1 MVKKL
6 KTQKNKSSAETGEKT
21 IDFSSLIDQ
30 TNKKLSKQNFASI
43 SVNTVNFDINPTS
56 SDLEKKYQKK
66 YTTYLREEFNFKI
79 IKMFFNYI
87 SASKI
92 MPQEVKNNQP
102 FIIDFLKII
111 TNLLMNE
118 IDISTM
124 AYLIENHVKWLDQN
138 ETDLIWN
145 HLYNVCL
152 RTKQITSDDE
162 VYDLLKNILDTKNKG
177 FISYYNKWLKIKNV
191 PDDLNIGAINEM
203 YNELMKS
210 NYLNQNRSKFI
221 NYNEAVDK
229 ILKFSEKTKKVLKP
243 KAKKIQKLNELN
255 LNQTNNMNNNP
266 DLNFTAQ
273 FPPNLSLD
281 NNYSFHQDGSNPN
294 FYNFN
299 SNPNLD
305 IQRNNQNLS
314 LSRNGSNY
322 LNTSYFALNM
332 MKADSGKS
340 FVSSINEQNNN
351 EQME

>member
-6 KTQKNKSSAETGEKT
+6 KTQKNKSSAEAGEKT

-30 TNKKLSKQNFASI
+30 TNKKLSKQNFADI

-66 YTTYLREEFNFKI
+66 YATYLHEEFNFKI

-87 SASKI
+87 SSSKI

-152 RTKQITSDDE
+152 KTKQITSDNE
-162 VYDLLKNILDTKNKG
+162 IYDLLQNILNMKNKG
-177 FISYYNKWLKIKNV
+177 FISYYNKWLKIKKV
-191 PDDLNIGAINEM
+191 PDDVNIASINEM

-210 NYLNQNRSKFI
+210 NYVNQNRSKFI

-229 ILKFSEKTKKVLKP
+229 ILKFSEKQKKVLKP
-243 KAKKIQKLNELN
+243 KARKLEKLDELN
-255 LNQTNNMNNNP
+255 LNQGNNNNSG
-266 DLNFTAQ
+266 LNIAGQ
-273 FPPNLSLD
+273 FPPMLSLD
-281 NNYSFHQDGSNPN
+281 KNNSFIKEESMNFNPN
-294 FYNFN
+294 
-299 SNPNLD
+299 SQLD
-305 IQRNNQNLS
+305 IQRNNNILS

-322 LNTSYFALNM
+322 LNTGYFALNM
-332 MKADSGKS
+332 MKVDSGKS
-340 FVSSINEQNNN
+340 FMSSINEQNNN
-351 EQME
+351 EQIE

>member
-6 KTQKNKSSAETGEKT
+6 KTQKNKSSAEAGEKT

-30 TNKKLSKQNFASI
+30 TNKKLSKQNFADI

-66 YTTYLREEFNFKI
+66 YATYLHEEFNFKI

-87 SASKI
+87 SSSKI

-152 RTKQITSDDE
+152 KTKQITSDNE
-162 VYDLLKNILDTKNKG
+162 IYDLLQNILNMKNKG
-177 FISYYNKWLKIKNV
+177 FISYYNKWLKIKKV
-191 PDDLNIGAINEM
+191 PDDVNIASINEM

-210 NYLNQNRSKFI
+210 NYVNQNRSKFI

-229 ILKFSEKTKKVLKP
+229 ILKFSEKQKKVLKP
-243 KAKKIQKLNELN
+243 KARKLEKLDELN
-255 LNQTNNMNNNP
+255 LNQGNNNNSG
-266 DLNFTAQ
+266 LNIAGQ
-273 FPPNLSLD
+273 FPPMLSLD
-281 NNYSFHQDGSNPN
+281 KNNSFNQEGSMNFNPN
-294 FYNFN
+294 
-299 SNPNLD
+299 SQLD
-305 IQRNNQNLS
+305 IQRNNNILS

-322 LNTSYFALNM
+322 LNTGYFALNM
-332 MKADSGKS
+332 MKVDSGKS
-340 FVSSINEQNNN
+340 FMSSINEQNNN
-351 EQME
+351 EQIE

>member
-6 KTQKNKSSAETGEKT
+6 KTQKNKSSAEAGEKT

-30 TNKKLSKQNFASI
+30 TNKKLSKQNFADI

-66 YTTYLREEFNFKI
+66 YATYLHEEFNFKI

-87 SASKI
+87 SSSKI

-152 RTKQITSDDE
+152 KTKQITSDNE
-162 VYDLLKNILDTKNKG
+162 VYDLLQNILNMKNKG
-177 FISYYNKWLKIKNV
+177 FISYYNKWLKIKKV
-191 PDDLNIGAINEM
+191 PDDVNIASINEM

-210 NYLNQNRSKFI
+210 NYVNQNRSKFI

-229 ILKFSEKTKKVLKP
+229 ILKFSEKQKKVLKP
-243 KAKKIQKLNELN
+243 KARKLEKLDELN
-255 LNQTNNMNNNP
+255 LNQGNNNNSG
-266 DLNFTAQ
+266 LNIAGQ
-273 FPPNLSLD
+273 FPPMLSLD
-281 NNYSFHQDGSNPN
+281 KNNSFNQEGSMNFNPN
-294 FYNFN
+294 
-299 SNPNLD
+299 SQLD
-305 IQRNNQNLS
+305 MQRNNNILS

-322 LNTSYFALNM
+322 LNTGYFALNM
-332 MKADSGKS
+332 MKVDSGKS
-340 FVSSINEQNNN
+340 FMSSINEQNNN
-351 EQME
+351 DQIE

>member
-30 TNKKLSKQNFASI
+30 TNKKLSKQNFADI

-66 YTTYLREEFNFKI
+66 YATYLHEEFNFKI

-87 SASKI
+87 SSSKI

-152 RTKQITSDDE
+152 KTKQITSDNE
-162 VYDLLKNILDTKNKG
+162 VYDLLQNILNMKNKG
-177 FISYYNKWLKIKNV
+177 FISYYNKWLKIKKV
-191 PDDLNIGAINEM
+191 PDDVNIASINEM

-210 NYLNQNRSKFI
+210 NYVNQNRSKFI

-229 ILKFSEKTKKVLKP
+229 ILKFSEKQKKVLKP
-243 KAKKIQKLNELN
+243 KARKLEKLDELN
-255 LNQTNNMNNNP
+255 LNQGNNNNSG
-266 DLNFTAQ
+266 LNIAGQ
-273 FPPNLSLD
+273 FPPMLSLD
-281 NNYSFHQDGSNPN
+281 KNNSFNQEGSMNFNPN
-294 FYNFN
+294 
-299 SNPNLD
+299 SQLEM
-305 IQRNNQNLS
+305 QRNNNILS

-322 LNTSYFALNM
+322 LNTGYFALNM
-332 MKADSGKS
+332 MKVDSGKS
-340 FVSSINEQNNN
+340 FMSSINEQNNN
-351 EQME
+351 EQIE

>member
-6 KTQKNKSSAETGEKT
+6 KTQKNKTSAETGEKT

-30 TNKKLSKQNFASI
+30 TNKKLSKQNFADI

-66 YTTYLREEFNFKI
+66 YATYLHEEFNFKI

-87 SASKI
+87 SSSKI

-152 RTKQITSDDE
+152 KTKQITSDNE
-162 VYDLLKNILDTKNKG
+162 IYELLQNILNMKNKG
-177 FISYYNKWLKIKNV
+177 FISYYNKWLKIKKV
-191 PDDLNIGAINEM
+191 PDDVNIASINEM

-210 NYLNQNRSKFI
+210 NYVNQNRSKFI

-229 ILKFSEKTKKVLKP
+229 ILKFSEKQKKVLKP
-243 KAKKIQKLNELN
+243 KARKLEKLDELN
-255 LNQTNNMNNNP
+255 LNQGNNNNSG
-266 DLNFTAQ
+266 LNIAGQ
-273 FPPNLSLD
+273 FPPMLSLD
-281 NNYSFHQDGSNPN
+281 KNNSFNQEGSMNFNPN
-294 FYNFN
+294 
-299 SNPNLD
+299 SQLD
-305 IQRNNQNLS
+305 MQRNNNILS

-322 LNTSYFALNM
+322 LNTGYFALNM
-332 MKADSGKS
+332 MKVDSGKS
-340 FVSSINEQNNN
+340 FMSSINEQNNN
-351 EQME
+351 DQIE

>member
-6 KTQKNKSSAETGEKT
+6 KTQKNKTSAETGEKT

-30 TNKKLSKQNFASI
+30 TNKKLSKQNFADI

-66 YTTYLREEFNFKI
+66 YATYLHEEFNFKI

-87 SASKI
+87 SSSKI

-152 RTKQITSDDE
+152 KTKQITSDNE
-162 VYDLLKNILDTKNKG
+162 IYDLLQNILNMKNKG
-177 FISYYNKWLKIKNV
+177 FISYYNKWLKIKKV
-191 PDDLNIGAINEM
+191 PDDVNIASINEM

-210 NYLNQNRSKFI
+210 NYVNQNRSKFI

-229 ILKFSEKTKKVLKP
+229 ILKFSEKQKKVLKP
-243 KAKKIQKLNELN
+243 KARKLEKLDELN
-255 LNQTNNMNNNP
+255 LNQGNNNNSG
-266 DLNFTAQ
+266 LNIAGQ
-273 FPPNLSLD
+273 FPPMLSLD
-281 NNYSFHQDGSNPN
+281 KNNSFNQEGSMNFNPN
-294 FYNFN
+294 
-299 SNPNLD
+299 SQLEM
-305 IQRNNQNLS
+305 QRNNNILS

-322 LNTSYFALNM
+322 LNTGYFALNM
-332 MKADSGKS
+332 MKVDSGKS
-340 FVSSINEQNNN
+340 FMSSINEQNNN

>member
-6 KTQKNKSSAETGEKT
+6 KTQKNKSSAEAGEKT

-30 TNKKLSKQNFASI
+30 TNKKLSKQNFADI

-66 YTTYLREEFNFKI
+66 YATYLHEEFNFKI

-87 SASKI
+87 SSSKI

-152 RTKQITSDDE
+152 KTKQITSDNE
-162 VYDLLKNILDTKNKG
+162 VYDLLQNILNMKNKG
-177 FISYYNKWLKIKNV
+177 FISYYNKWLKIKKV
-191 PDDLNIGAINEM
+191 PDDINIASINEM

-210 NYLNQNRSKFI
+210 NYVNQNRSKFI

-229 ILKFSEKTKKVLKP
+229 ILKFSEKQKKVLKP
-243 KAKKIQKLNELN
+243 KARKLEKLDELN
-255 LNQTNNMNNNP
+255 LNQGNNNNSG
-266 DLNFTAQ
+266 LNIAGQ
-273 FPPNLSLD
+273 FPPMLSLD
-281 NNYSFHQDGSNPN
+281 KNNSFNQEGSMNFNPN
-294 FYNFN
+294 
-299 SNPNLD
+299 SQLD
-305 IQRNNQNLS
+305 MQRNNNILS

-322 LNTSYFALNM
+322 LNTGYFALNM
-332 MKADSGKS
+332 MKVDSGKS
-340 FVSSINEQNNN
+340 FMSSINEQNNN
-351 EQME
+351 DQIE

>member
-30 TNKKLSKQNFASI
+30 TNKKLSKQNFADI

-66 YTTYLREEFNFKI
+66 YATYLHEEFNFKI

-87 SASKI
+87 SSSKI

-124 AYLIENHVKWLDQN
+124 AYLIENHAKWLDQN

-152 RTKQITSDDE
+152 KTKQITSDNE
-162 VYDLLKNILDTKNKG
+162 IYDLLQNILNMKNKG
-177 FISYYNKWLKIKNV
+177 FISYYNKWLKIKKV
-191 PDDLNIGAINEM
+191 PDDVNIASINEM

-210 NYLNQNRSKFI
+210 NYVNQNRSKFI

-229 ILKFSEKTKKVLKP
+229 ILKFSEKQKKVLKP
-243 KAKKIQKLNELN
+243 KARKLEKLDELN
-255 LNQTNNMNNNP
+255 LNQGNNNNSG
-266 DLNFTAQ
+266 LNIAGQ
-273 FPPNLSLD
+273 FPPMLSLD
-281 NNYSFHQDGSNPN
+281 KNNSFNQEGSMNFNPN
-294 FYNFN
+294 
-299 SNPNLD
+299 SQLD
-305 IQRNNQNLS
+305 MQRNNNILS

-322 LNTSYFALNM
+322 LNTGYFALNM
-332 MKADSGKS
+332 MKVDSGKS
-340 FVSSINEQNNN
+340 FMSSINEQNNN
-351 EQME
+351 DQME

>member
-6 KTQKNKSSAETGEKT
+6 KTQKNKTSAETGEKT

-30 TNKKLSKQNFASI
+30 TNKKLSKQNFADI

-66 YTTYLREEFNFKI
+66 YATYLHEEFNFKI

-87 SASKI
+87 SSSKI

-152 RTKQITSDDE
+152 KTKQITSDNE
-162 VYDLLKNILDTKNKG
+162 VYDLLQNILNMKNKG
-177 FISYYNKWLKIKNV
+177 FISYYNKWLKIKKV
-191 PDDLNIGAINEM
+191 PDDVNIASINEM

-210 NYLNQNRSKFI
+210 NYVNQNRSKFI

-229 ILKFSEKTKKVLKP
+229 ILKFSEKQKKVLKP
-243 KAKKIQKLNELN
+243 KARKLEKLDELN
-255 LNQTNNMNNNP
+255 LNQGNNNNSG
-266 DLNFTAQ
+266 LNIAGQ
-273 FPPNLSLD
+273 FPPMLSLD
-281 NNYSFHQDGSNPN
+281 KNNSFNQEGSMNFNPN
-294 FYNFN
+294 
-299 SNPNLD
+299 SQLD
-305 IQRNNQNLS
+305 MQRNNNILS

-322 LNTSYFALNM
+322 LNTGYFALNM
-332 MKADSGKS
+332 MKVDSGKS
-340 FVSSINEQNNN
+340 FMSSINEQNNN

>member
-6 KTQKNKSSAETGEKT
+6 KTQKNKTSAETGEKT

-30 TNKKLSKQNFASI
+30 TNKKLSKQNFADI

-66 YTTYLREEFNFKI
+66 YATYLHEEFNFKI

-87 SASKI
+87 SSSKI

-152 RTKQITSDDE
+152 KTKQITSDNE
-162 VYDLLKNILDTKNKG
+162 IYDLLQNILNMKNKG
-177 FISYYNKWLKIKNV
+177 FISYYNKWLKIKKV
-191 PDDLNIGAINEM
+191 PDDVNIASINEM

-210 NYLNQNRSKFI
+210 NYVNQNRSKFI

-229 ILKFSEKTKKVLKP
+229 ILKFSEKQKKVLKP
-243 KAKKIQKLNELN
+243 KARKLEKLDELN
-255 LNQTNNMNNNP
+255 LNQGNNNNSG
-266 DLNFTAQ
+266 LNIAGQ
-273 FPPNLSLD
+273 FPPMLSLD
-281 NNYSFHQDGSNPN
+281 KNNSFNQEGSMNFNPN
-294 FYNFN
+294 
-299 SNPNLD
+299 SQLD
-305 IQRNNQNLS
+305 MQRNNNILS

-322 LNTSYFALNM
+322 LNTGYFALNM
-332 MKADSGKS
+332 MKVDSGKS
-340 FVSSINEQNNN
+340 FMSSINEQNNN
-351 EQME
+351 EQIE

>member
-30 TNKKLSKQNFASI
+30 TNKKLSKQNFADI

-66 YTTYLREEFNFKI
+66 YATYLHEEFNFKI

-87 SASKI
+87 SSSKI

-152 RTKQITSDDE
+152 KTKQITSDNE
-162 VYDLLKNILDTKNKG
+162 IYDLLQNILNMKNKG
-177 FISYYNKWLKIKNV
+177 FISYYNKWLKIKKV
-191 PDDLNIGAINEM
+191 PDDVNIASINEM

-210 NYLNQNRSKFI
+210 NYVNQNRSKFI

-229 ILKFSEKTKKVLKP
+229 ILKFSEKQKKVLKP
-243 KAKKIQKLNELN
+243 KARKLEKLDELN
-255 LNQTNNMNNNP
+255 LNQGNNNNSG
-266 DLNFTAQ
+266 LNIAGQ
-273 FPPNLSLD
+273 FPPMLSLD
-281 NNYSFHQDGSNPN
+281 KNNSFNQEGSMNFNPN
-294 FYNFN
+294 
-299 SNPNLD
+299 SQLD
-305 IQRNNQNLS
+305 MQRNNNILS

-322 LNTSYFALNM
+322 LNTGYFALNM
-332 MKADSGKS
+332 MKVDSGKS
-340 FVSSINEQNNN
+340 FMSSINEQNNN
-351 EQME
+351 DQME

>member
-6 KTQKNKSSAETGEKT
+6 KTQKNKSSAEAGEKT

-30 TNKKLSKQNFASI
+30 TNKKLSKQNFADI

-66 YTTYLREEFNFKI
+66 YATYLHEEFNFKI

-87 SASKI
+87 SSSKI

-152 RTKQITSDDE
+152 KTKQITSDNE
-162 VYDLLKNILDTKNKG
+162 IYDLLQNILNMKNKG
-177 FISYYNKWLKIKNV
+177 FISYYNKWLKIKKV
-191 PDDLNIGAINEM
+191 PDDVNIASINEM

-210 NYLNQNRSKFI
+210 NYVNQNRSKFI

-229 ILKFSEKTKKVLKP
+229 ILKFSEKQKKVLKP
-243 KAKKIQKLNELN
+243 KARKLEKLDELN
-255 LNQTNNMNNNP
+255 LNQGNNNNSG
-266 DLNFTAQ
+266 LNIAGQ
-273 FPPNLSLD
+273 FPPMLSLD
-281 NNYSFHQDGSNPN
+281 KNNSFNQEGSMNFNPN
-294 FYNFN
+294 
-299 SNPNLD
+299 SQLD
-305 IQRNNQNLS
+305 MQRNNNILS

-322 LNTSYFALNM
+322 LNTGYFALNM
-332 MKADSGKS
+332 MKVDSGKS
-340 FVSSINEQNNN
+340 FMSSINEQNNN
-351 EQME
+351 DQME

>member
-6 KTQKNKSSAETGEKT
+6 KTQKNKSSAEAGEKT

-30 TNKKLSKQNFASI
+30 TNKKLSKQNFADI
-43 SVNTVNFDINPTS
+43 SVNMVNFDINPTS

-66 YTTYLREEFNFKI
+66 YATYLHEEFNFKI

-87 SASKI
+87 SSSKI

-152 RTKQITSDDE
+152 KTKQITSDNE
-162 VYDLLKNILDTKNKG
+162 VYDLLQNILNMKNKG
-177 FISYYNKWLKIKNV
+177 FISYYNKWLKIKKV
-191 PDDLNIGAINEM
+191 PDDVNIASINEM

-210 NYLNQNRSKFI
+210 NYVNQNRSKFI

-229 ILKFSEKTKKVLKP
+229 ILKFSEKQKKVLKP
-243 KAKKIQKLNELN
+243 KARKLEKLDELN
-255 LNQTNNMNNNP
+255 LNQGNNNNSG
-266 DLNFTAQ
+266 LNIAGQ
-273 FPPNLSLD
+273 FPPMLSLD
-281 NNYSFHQDGSNPN
+281 KNNSFNQEGSMNFNPN
-294 FYNFN
+294 
-299 SNPNLD
+299 SQLD
-305 IQRNNQNLS
+305 MQRNNNILS

-322 LNTSYFALNM
+322 LNTGYFALNM
-332 MKADSGKS
+332 MKVDSGKS
-340 FVSSINEQNNN
+340 FMSSINEQNNN
-351 EQME
+351 EQIE

>member
-6 KTQKNKSSAETGEKT
+6 KTQKNKSSAEAGEKT

-30 TNKKLSKQNFASI
+30 TNKKLSKQNFADI

-66 YTTYLREEFNFKI
+66 YATYLHGEFNFKI

-87 SASKI
+87 SSSKI

-152 RTKQITSDDE
+152 KTKQITSDNE
-162 VYDLLKNILDTKNKG
+162 VYDLLQNILNMKNKG
-177 FISYYNKWLKIKNV
+177 FISYYNKWLKIKKV
-191 PDDLNIGAINEM
+191 PDDVNIASINEM

-210 NYLNQNRSKFI
+210 NYVNQNRSKFI

-229 ILKFSEKTKKVLKP
+229 ILKFSEKQKKVLKP
-243 KAKKIQKLNELN
+243 KARKLEKLDELN
-255 LNQTNNMNNNP
+255 LNQGNNNNSG
-266 DLNFTAQ
+266 LNIAGQ
-273 FPPNLSLD
+273 FPPMLSLD
-281 NNYSFHQDGSNPN
+281 KNNSFNQEGSMNFNPN
-294 FYNFN
+294 
-299 SNPNLD
+299 SQLD
-305 IQRNNQNLS
+305 MQRNNNILS

-322 LNTSYFALNM
+322 LNTGYFALNM
-332 MKADSGKS
+332 MKVDSGKS
-340 FVSSINEQNNN
+340 FMSSINEQNNN
-351 EQME
+351 EQIE

>member
-6 KTQKNKSSAETGEKT
+6 KTQKNKTSAETGEKT

-30 TNKKLSKQNFASI
+30 TNKKLSKQNFADI

-66 YTTYLREEFNFKI
+66 YATYLHEEFNFKI

-87 SASKI
+87 SSSKI

-152 RTKQITSDDE
+152 KTKQITSDNE
-162 VYDLLKNILDTKNKG
+162 IYDLLQNILNMKNKG
-177 FISYYNKWLKIKNV
+177 FISYYNKWLKIKKV
-191 PDDLNIGAINEM
+191 PDDVNIASINEM

-210 NYLNQNRSKFI
+210 NYVNQNRSKFI

-229 ILKFSEKTKKVLKP
+229 ILKFSEKQKKVLKP
-243 KAKKIQKLNELN
+243 KARKLEKLDELN
-255 LNQTNNMNNNP
+255 LNQGNNNNSG
-266 DLNFTAQ
+266 LNIAGQ
-273 FPPNLSLD
+273 FPPMLSLD
-281 NNYSFHQDGSNPN
+281 KNNSFIKEESMNFNPN
-294 FYNFN
+294 
-299 SNPNLD
+299 SQLD
-305 IQRNNQNLS
+305 MQRNNNILS

-322 LNTSYFALNM
+322 LNTGYFALNM
-332 MKADSGKS
+332 MKVDSGKS
-340 FVSSINEQNNN
+340 FMSSINEQNNN
-351 EQME
+351 EQIE

>member
-6 KTQKNKSSAETGEKT
+6 KTQKNKTSAETGEKT

-30 TNKKLSKQNFASI
+30 TNKKLSKQNFADI

-66 YTTYLREEFNFKI
+66 YATYLHEEFNFKI

-87 SASKI
+87 SSSKI

-152 RTKQITSDDE
+152 KTKQITSDNE
-162 VYDLLKNILDTKNKG
+162 VYDLLQNILNMKNKG
-177 FISYYNKWLKIKNV
+177 FISYYNKWLKIKKV
-191 PDDLNIGAINEM
+191 PDDVNIASINEM

-210 NYLNQNRSKFI
+210 NYVNQNRSKFI

-229 ILKFSEKTKKVLKP
+229 ILKFSEKQKKF
-243 KAKKIQKLNELN
+243 LN
-255 LNQTNNMNNNP
+255 LK
-266 DLNFTAQ
+266 LE
-273 FPPNLSLD
+273 
-281 NNYSFHQDGSNPN
+281 
-294 FYNFN
+294 N
-299 SNPNLD
+299 SKN
-305 IQRNNQNLS
+305 
-314 LSRNGSNY
+314 
-322 LNTSYFALNM
+322 
-332 MKADSGKS
+332 
-340 FVSSINEQNNN
+340 
-351 EQME
+351 

>member
-30 TNKKLSKQNFASI
+30 TNKKLSKQNFADI

-56 SDLEKKYQKK
+56 SDLEKKYHKK
-66 YTTYLREEFNFKI
+66 YATYLHEEFNFKI

-87 SASKI
+87 SSSKI

-152 RTKQITSDDE
+152 KTKQITSDNE
-162 VYDLLKNILDTKNKG
+162 IYDLLQNILNMKNKG
-177 FISYYNKWLKIKNV
+177 FISYYNKWLKIKKV
-191 PDDLNIGAINEM
+191 PDDVNIASINEM

-210 NYLNQNRSKFI
+210 NYVNQNRSKFI

-229 ILKFSEKTKKVLKP
+229 ILKFSEKQKKVLKP
-243 KAKKIQKLNELN
+243 KARKLEKLDELN
-255 LNQTNNMNNNP
+255 LNQGNNNNSG
-266 DLNFTAQ
+266 LNIAGQ
-273 FPPNLSLD
+273 FPPMLSLD
-281 NNYSFHQDGSNPN
+281 KNNSFNQEGSMNFNPN
-294 FYNFN
+294 
-299 SNPNLD
+299 SQLD
-305 IQRNNQNLS
+305 MQRNNNILS

-322 LNTSYFALNM
+322 LNTGYFALNM
-332 MKADSGKS
+332 MKVDSGKS
-340 FVSSINEQNNN
+340 FMSSINEQNNN
-351 EQME
+351 EQIE

>member
-6 KTQKNKSSAETGEKT
+6 KTQKNKSSAEACEKT

-30 TNKKLSKQNFASI
+30 TNKKLSKQNFADI

-66 YTTYLREEFNFKI
+66 YATYLHEEFNFKI

-87 SASKI
+87 SSSKI

-152 RTKQITSDDE
+152 KTKQITSDNE
-162 VYDLLKNILDTKNKG
+162 IYDLLQNILNMKNKG
-177 FISYYNKWLKIKNV
+177 FISYYNKWLKIKKV
-191 PDDLNIGAINEM
+191 PDDVNIASINEM

-210 NYLNQNRSKFI
+210 NYVNQNRSKFI

-229 ILKFSEKTKKVLKP
+229 ILKFSEKQKKVLKP
-243 KAKKIQKLNELN
+243 KARKLEKLDELN
-255 LNQTNNMNNNP
+255 LNQGNNNNSG
-266 DLNFTAQ
+266 LNIAGQ
-273 FPPNLSLD
+273 FPPMLSLD
-281 NNYSFHQDGSNPN
+281 KNNSFNQEGSMNFNPN
-294 FYNFN
+294 
-299 SNPNLD
+299 SQLD
-305 IQRNNQNLS
+305 MQRNNNILS

-322 LNTSYFALNM
+322 LNTGYFALNM
-332 MKADSGKS
+332 MKVDSGKS
-340 FVSSINEQNNN
+340 FMSSINEQNNN
-351 EQME
+351 EQIE

>member
-6 KTQKNKSSAETGEKT
+6 KTQKNKSSAEACEKT

-30 TNKKLSKQNFASI
+30 TNKKLSKQNFADI

-66 YTTYLREEFNFKI
+66 YATYLHEEFNFKI

-87 SASKI
+87 SSSKI

-152 RTKQITSDDE
+152 KTKQITSDNE
-162 VYDLLKNILDTKNKG
+162 IYDLLQNILNMKNKG
-177 FISYYNKWLKIKNV
+177 FISYYNKWLKIKKV
-191 PDDLNIGAINEM
+191 PDDVNIASINEM

-210 NYLNQNRSKFI
+210 NYVNQNRSKFI

-229 ILKFSEKTKKVLKP
+229 ILKFSEKQKKVLKP
-243 KAKKIQKLNELN
+243 KARKLEKLDELN
-255 LNQTNNMNNNP
+255 LNQGNNNNSG
-266 DLNFTAQ
+266 LNIAGQ
-273 FPPNLSLD
+273 FPPMLSLD
-281 NNYSFHQDGSNPN
+281 KNNSFNQEGSMNFNPN
-294 FYNFN
+294 
-299 SNPNLD
+299 SQLD
-305 IQRNNQNLS
+305 IQRNNNILS

-322 LNTSYFALNM
+322 LNTGYFALNM
-332 MKADSGKS
+332 MKVDSGKS
-340 FVSSINEQNNN
+340 FMSSINEQNNN
-351 EQME
+351 EQIE

>member
-6 KTQKNKSSAETGEKT
+6 KTQKNKSSAEAGEKT

-30 TNKKLSKQNFASI
+30 TNKKLSKQNFADI

-66 YTTYLREEFNFKI
+66 YATYLHEEFNFKI

-87 SASKI
+87 SSSKI

-152 RTKQITSDDE
+152 KTKQITSDNE
-162 VYDLLKNILDTKNKG
+162 IYDLLQNILNMKNKG
-177 FISYYNKWLKIKNV
+177 FISYYNKWLKIKKV
-191 PDDLNIGAINEM
+191 PDDVNIASINEM

-210 NYLNQNRSKFI
+210 NYVNQNRSKFI

-229 ILKFSEKTKKVLKP
+229 ILKFSEKQKKVLKP
-243 KAKKIQKLNELN
+243 KARKLEKLDELN
-255 LNQTNNMNNNP
+255 LNQGNNNNSG
-266 DLNFTAQ
+266 LNIAGQ
-273 FPPNLSLD
+273 FPPMLSLD
-281 NNYSFHQDGSNPN
+281 KNNSFIKEESMNFNPN
-294 FYNFN
+294 
-299 SNPNLD
+299 SQLD
-305 IQRNNQNLS
+305 MQRNNNILS

-322 LNTSYFALNM
+322 LNTGYFALNM
-332 MKADSGKS
+332 MKVDSGKS
-340 FVSSINEQNNN
+340 FMSSINEQNNN
-351 EQME
+351 DQIE

>member
-6 KTQKNKSSAETGEKT
+6 KTQKNKSSAEASEKT

-30 TNKKLSKQNFASI
+30 TNKKLSKQNFADI

-66 YTTYLREEFNFKI
+66 YATYLHEEFNFKI

-87 SASKI
+87 SSSKI

-152 RTKQITSDDE
+152 KTKQITSDNE
-162 VYDLLKNILDTKNKG
+162 IYELLQNILNMKNKG
-177 FISYYNKWLKIKNV
+177 FISYYNKWLKIKKV
-191 PDDLNIGAINEM
+191 PDDVNIASINEM

-210 NYLNQNRSKFI
+210 NYVNQNRSKFI

-229 ILKFSEKTKKVLKP
+229 ILKFSEKQKKVLKP
-243 KAKKIQKLNELN
+243 KARKLEKLDELN
-255 LNQTNNMNNNP
+255 LNQGNNNNSG
-266 DLNFTAQ
+266 LNIAGQ
-273 FPPNLSLD
+273 FPPMLSLD
-281 NNYSFHQDGSNPN
+281 KNNSFNQEGSMNFNPN
-294 FYNFN
+294 
-299 SNPNLD
+299 SQLEM
-305 IQRNNQNLS
+305 QRNNNILS

-322 LNTSYFALNM
+322 LNTGYFALNM
-332 MKADSGKS
+332 MKVDSGKS
-340 FVSSINEQNNN
+340 FMSSINEQNNN
-351 EQME
+351 DQME

>member
-6 KTQKNKSSAETGEKT
+6 KTQKNKTSAETGEKT

-30 TNKKLSKQNFASI
+30 TNKKLSKQNFADI

-66 YTTYLREEFNFKI
+66 YATYLHEEFNFKI

-87 SASKI
+87 SSSKI

-152 RTKQITSDDE
+152 KTKQITSDNE
-162 VYDLLKNILDTKNKG
+162 VYDLLQNILNIKNKG
-177 FISYYNKWLKIKNV
+177 FISYYNKWLKIKKV
-191 PDDLNIGAINEM
+191 PDDVNIASINEM

-210 NYLNQNRSKFI
+210 NYVNQNRSKFI

-229 ILKFSEKTKKVLKP
+229 ILKFSEKQKKVLKP
-243 KAKKIQKLNELN
+243 KARKLEKLDELN
-255 LNQTNNMNNNP
+255 LNQGNNNNSG
-266 DLNFTAQ
+266 LNIAGQ
-273 FPPNLSLD
+273 FPPMLSLD
-281 NNYSFHQDGSNPN
+281 KNNSFNQEGSMNFNPN
-294 FYNFN
+294 
-299 SNPNLD
+299 SQLD
-305 IQRNNQNLS
+305 MQRNNNILS

-322 LNTSYFALNM
+322 LNTGYFALNM
-332 MKADSGKS
+332 MKVDSGKS
-340 FVSSINEQNNN
+340 FMSSINEQNNN
-351 EQME
+351 DQME

>member
-6 KTQKNKSSAETGEKT
+6 KTQKNKSSAEAGEKT

-30 TNKKLSKQNFASI
+30 TNKKLSKQNFADI
-43 SVNTVNFDINPTS
+43 SVNTVNFDINPTA

-66 YTTYLREEFNFKI
+66 YATYLHEEFNFKI

-87 SASKI
+87 SSSKI

-152 RTKQITSDDE
+152 KTKQITSDNE
-162 VYDLLKNILDTKNKG
+162 VYDLLQNILNMKNKG
-177 FISYYNKWLKIKNV
+177 FISYYNKWLKIKKV
-191 PDDLNIGAINEM
+191 PDDVNIASINEM

-210 NYLNQNRSKFI
+210 NYVNQNRSKFI

-229 ILKFSEKTKKVLKP
+229 ILKFSEKQKKVLKP
-243 KAKKIQKLNELN
+243 KARKLEKLDELN
-255 LNQTNNMNNNP
+255 LNQGNNNNSG
-266 DLNFTAQ
+266 LNIAGQ
-273 FPPNLSLD
+273 FPPMLSLD
-281 NNYSFHQDGSNPN
+281 KNNSFIKEESMNFNPN
-294 FYNFN
+294 
-299 SNPNLD
+299 SQLD
-305 IQRNNQNLS
+305 IQRNNNILS

-322 LNTSYFALNM
+322 LNTGYFALNM
-332 MKADSGKS
+332 MKVDSGKS
-340 FVSSINEQNNN
+340 FMSSINEQNNN

>member
-6 KTQKNKSSAETGEKT
+6 KTQKNKSSAEAGEKT

-30 TNKKLSKQNFASI
+30 TNKKLSKQNFADI

-66 YTTYLREEFNFKI
+66 YATYLHEEFNFKI

-87 SASKI
+87 SSSKI

-152 RTKQITSDDE
+152 KTKQITSDNE
-162 VYDLLKNILDTKNKG
+162 IYDLLQNILNMKNKG
-177 FISYYNKWLKIKNV
+177 FISYYNKWLKIKKV
-191 PDDLNIGAINEM
+191 PDDVNIASINEM

-210 NYLNQNRSKFI
+210 NYVNQNRSKFI

-229 ILKFSEKTKKVLKP
+229 ILKFSEKQKKVLKP
-243 KAKKIQKLNELN
+243 KARKLEKLDELN
-255 LNQTNNMNNNP
+255 LNQGNNNNSG
-266 DLNFTAQ
+266 LNIAGQ
-273 FPPNLSLD
+273 FPPMLSLD
-281 NNYSFHQDGSNPN
+281 KNNSFNQEGSMNFNPN
-294 FYNFN
+294 
-299 SNPNLD
+299 SQLD
-305 IQRNNQNLS
+305 MQRNNNILS

-322 LNTSYFALNM
+322 LNTGYFALNM

-340 FVSSINEQNNN
+340 FMSSINEQNNN
-351 EQME
+351 EQIE

>member
-6 KTQKNKSSAETGEKT
+6 KTQKNKSSAEACEKT
-21 IDFSSLIDQ
+21 MDFSSLIDQ
-30 TNKKLSKQNFASI
+30 TNKKLSKQNFADI

-66 YTTYLREEFNFKI
+66 YATYLHEEFNFKI

-87 SASKI
+87 SSSKI

-152 RTKQITSDDE
+152 KTKQITSDNE
-162 VYDLLKNILDTKNKG
+162 IYDLLQNILNMKNKG
-177 FISYYNKWLKIKNV
+177 FISYYNKWLKIKKV
-191 PDDLNIGAINEM
+191 PDDVNIASINEM

-210 NYLNQNRSKFI
+210 NYVNQNRSKFI

-229 ILKFSEKTKKVLKP
+229 ILKFSEKQKKVLKP
-243 KAKKIQKLNELN
+243 KARKLEKLDDLN
-255 LNQTNNMNNNP
+255 LNQGNNNNSG
-266 DLNFTAQ
+266 LNIAGQ
-273 FPPNLSLD
+273 FPPMLSLD
-281 NNYSFHQDGSNPN
+281 KNNSFIKEESMNFNPN
-294 FYNFN
+294 
-299 SNPNLD
+299 SQLD
-305 IQRNNQNLS
+305 IQRNNNILS

-322 LNTSYFALNM
+322 LNTGYFALNM
-332 MKADSGKS
+332 MKVDSGKS
-340 FVSSINEQNNN
+340 FMSSINEQNNN
-351 EQME
+351 EQIE

>member
-6 KTQKNKSSAETGEKT
+6 KTQKNKSSAEAGEKT

-30 TNKKLSKQNFASI
+30 TNKKLSKQNFADI

-66 YTTYLREEFNFKI
+66 YATYLHEEFNFKI

-87 SASKI
+87 SSSKI

-152 RTKQITSDDE
+152 KTKQITSDNE
-162 VYDLLKNILDTKNKG
+162 IYDLLQNILNMKNKG
-177 FISYYNKWLKIKNV
+177 FISYYNKWLKIKKV
-191 PDDLNIGAINEM
+191 PDDVNIASINEM

-210 NYLNQNRSKFI
+210 NYVNQNRSKFI

-229 ILKFSEKTKKVLKP
+229 ILKFSEKQKKVLKP
-243 KAKKIQKLNELN
+243 KARKLEKLDELN
-255 LNQTNNMNNNP
+255 LNQGNNNNSG
-266 DLNFTAQ
+266 LNIAGQ
-273 FPPNLSLD
+273 FPPMLSLD
-281 NNYSFHQDGSNPN
+281 KNNSFIKEESMNFNPN
-294 FYNFN
+294 
-299 SNPNLD
+299 SQLD
-305 IQRNNQNLS
+305 MQRNNNILS

-322 LNTSYFALNM
+322 LNTGYFALNM
-332 MKADSGKS
+332 MKVDSGKS
-340 FVSSINEQNNN
+340 FMSSINEQNNN

>member
-6 KTQKNKSSAETGEKT
+6 KTQKNKSSAEAGEKT

-30 TNKKLSKQNFASI
+30 TNKKLSKQNFADI

-56 SDLEKKYQKK
+56 SDLEKKYHKK
-66 YTTYLREEFNFKI
+66 YATYLHEEFNFKI

-87 SASKI
+87 SSSKI

-152 RTKQITSDDE
+152 KTKQITSDNE
-162 VYDLLKNILDTKNKG
+162 VYDLLQNILNMKNKG
-177 FISYYNKWLKIKNV
+177 FISYYNKWLKIKKV
-191 PDDLNIGAINEM
+191 PDDVNIASINEM

-210 NYLNQNRSKFI
+210 NYVNQNRSKFI

-229 ILKFSEKTKKVLKP
+229 ILKFSEKQKKVLKP
-243 KAKKIQKLNELN
+243 KARKLEKLDELN
-255 LNQTNNMNNNP
+255 LNQGNNNNSG
-266 DLNFTAQ
+266 LNIAGQ
-273 FPPNLSLD
+273 FPPMLSLD
-281 NNYSFHQDGSNPN
+281 KNNSFNQEGSMNFNPN
-294 FYNFN
+294 
-299 SNPNLD
+299 SQLD
-305 IQRNNQNLS
+305 MQRNNNILS

-322 LNTSYFALNM
+322 LNTGYFALNM
-332 MKADSGKS
+332 MKVDSGKS
-340 FVSSINEQNNN
+340 FMSSINEQNNN
-351 EQME
+351 EQIE

>member
-30 TNKKLSKQNFASI
+30 TNKKLSKQNFADI

-66 YTTYLREEFNFKI
+66 YATYLHEEFNFKI

-87 SASKI
+87 SSSKI

-152 RTKQITSDDE
+152 KTKQITSDNE
-162 VYDLLKNILDTKNKG
+162 IYDLLQNILNMKNKG
-177 FISYYNKWLKIKNV
+177 FISYYNKWLKIKKV
-191 PDDLNIGAINEM
+191 PDDVNIASINEM

-210 NYLNQNRSKFI
+210 NYVNQNRSKFI

-229 ILKFSEKTKKVLKP
+229 ILKFSEKQKKVLKP
-243 KAKKIQKLNELN
+243 KARKLEKLDELN
-255 LNQTNNMNNNP
+255 LNQGNNNNSG
-266 DLNFTAQ
+266 LNIAGQ
-273 FPPNLSLD
+273 FPPMLSLD
-281 NNYSFHQDGSNPN
+281 KNNSFNQEGSMNFNPN
-294 FYNFN
+294 
-299 SNPNLD
+299 SQLD
-305 IQRNNQNLS
+305 MQRNNNILS

-322 LNTSYFALNM
+322 LNTGYFALNM
-332 MKADSGKS
+332 MKVDSGKS
-340 FVSSINEQNNN
+340 FMSSINEQNNN
-351 EQME
+351 EQIE

>member
-6 KTQKNKSSAETGEKT
+6 KTQKNKSSAEAGEKT

-30 TNKKLSKQNFASI
+30 TNKKLSKQNFADI

-56 SDLEKKYQKK
+56 SDLEKKYHKK
-66 YTTYLREEFNFKI
+66 YATYLHEEFNFKI

-87 SASKI
+87 SSSKI

-152 RTKQITSDDE
+152 KTKQITSDNE
-162 VYDLLKNILDTKNKG
+162 IYELLQNILNMKNKG
-177 FISYYNKWLKIKNV
+177 FISYYNKWLKIKKV
-191 PDDLNIGAINEM
+191 PDDVNIASINEM

-210 NYLNQNRSKFI
+210 NYVNQNRSKFI

-229 ILKFSEKTKKVLKP
+229 ILKFSEKQKKVLKP
-243 KAKKIQKLNELN
+243 KARKLEKLDELN
-255 LNQTNNMNNNP
+255 LNQGNNNNSG
-266 DLNFTAQ
+266 LNIAGQ
-273 FPPNLSLD
+273 FPPMLSLD
-281 NNYSFHQDGSNPN
+281 KNNSFNQEGSMNFNPN
-294 FYNFN
+294 
-299 SNPNLD
+299 SQLD
-305 IQRNNQNLS
+305 MQRNNNILS

-322 LNTSYFALNM
+322 LNTGYFALNM
-332 MKADSGKS
+332 MKVDSGKS
-340 FVSSINEQNNN
+340 FMSSINEQNNN
-351 EQME
+351 EQIE

>member
-30 TNKKLSKQNFASI
+30 TNKKLSKQNFADI

-66 YTTYLREEFNFKI
+66 YATYLHEEFNFKI

-87 SASKI
+87 SSSKI

-152 RTKQITSDDE
+152 KTKQITSDNE
-162 VYDLLKNILDTKNKG
+162 VYDLLQNILNMKNKG
-177 FISYYNKWLKIKNV
+177 FISYYNKWLKIKKV
-191 PDDLNIGAINEM
+191 PDDVNIASINEM

-210 NYLNQNRSKFI
+210 NYVNQNRSKFI

-229 ILKFSEKTKKVLKP
+229 ILKFSEKQKKVLKP
-243 KAKKIQKLNELN
+243 KARKLEKLDELN
-255 LNQTNNMNNNP
+255 LNQGNNNNSG
-266 DLNFTAQ
+266 LNIAGQ
-273 FPPNLSLD
+273 FPPMLSLD
-281 NNYSFHQDGSNPN
+281 KNNSFNQEGSMNFNPN
-294 FYNFN
+294 
-299 SNPNLD
+299 SQLD
-305 IQRNNQNLS
+305 MQRNNNILS

-322 LNTSYFALNM
+322 LNTGYFALNM
-332 MKADSGKS
+332 MKVDSGKS
-340 FVSSINEQNNN
+340 FMSSINEQNNN
-351 EQME
+351 DQIE

>member
-30 TNKKLSKQNFASI
+30 TNKKLSKQNFADI

-66 YTTYLREEFNFKI
+66 YATYLHEEFNFKI

-87 SASKI
+87 SSSKI

-152 RTKQITSDDE
+152 KTKQITSDNE
-162 VYDLLKNILDTKNKG
+162 VYDLLQNILNMKNKG
-177 FISYYNKWLKIKNV
+177 FISYYNKWLKIKKV
-191 PDDLNIGAINEM
+191 PDDINIASINEM

-210 NYLNQNRSKFI
+210 NYVNQNRSKFI

-229 ILKFSEKTKKVLKP
+229 ILKFSEKQKKVLKP
-243 KAKKIQKLNELN
+243 KARKLEKLDELN
-255 LNQTNNMNNNP
+255 LNQGNNNNSG
-266 DLNFTAQ
+266 LNIAGQ
-273 FPPNLSLD
+273 FPPMLSLD
-281 NNYSFHQDGSNPN
+281 KNNSFNQEGSMNFNPN
-294 FYNFN
+294 
-299 SNPNLD
+299 SQLD
-305 IQRNNQNLS
+305 MQRNNNILS

-322 LNTSYFALNM
+322 LNTGYFALNM
-332 MKADSGKS
+332 MKVDSGKS
-340 FVSSINEQNNN
+340 FMSSINEQNNN
-351 EQME
+351 EQIE

>member
-6 KTQKNKSSAETGEKT
+6 KTQKNKTSAETGEKT

-30 TNKKLSKQNFASI
+30 TNKKLSKQNFADI

-66 YTTYLREEFNFKI
+66 YATYLHEEFNFKI

-87 SASKI
+87 SSSKI

-152 RTKQITSDDE
+152 KTKQITSDNE
-162 VYDLLKNILDTKNKG
+162 IYDLLQNILNMKNKG
-177 FISYYNKWLKIKNV
+177 FISYYNKWLKIKKV
-191 PDDLNIGAINEM
+191 PDDVNIASINEM

-210 NYLNQNRSKFI
+210 NYVNQNRSKFI

-229 ILKFSEKTKKVLKP
+229 ILKFSEKQKKVLKP
-243 KAKKIQKLNELN
+243 KARKLEKLDELN
-255 LNQTNNMNNNP
+255 LNQGNNNNSG
-266 DLNFTAQ
+266 LNIAGQ
-273 FPPNLSLD
+273 FPPMLSLD
-281 NNYSFHQDGSNPN
+281 KNNSFIKEESMNFNPN
-294 FYNFN
+294 
-299 SNPNLD
+299 SQLD
-305 IQRNNQNLS
+305 MQRNNNILS

-322 LNTSYFALNM
+322 LNTGYFALNM
-332 MKADSGKS
+332 MKVDSGKS
-340 FVSSINEQNNN
+340 FMSSINEQNNN
-351 EQME
+351 DQME

>member
-30 TNKKLSKQNFASI
+30 TNKKLSKQNFADI

-66 YTTYLREEFNFKI
+66 YATYLHEEFNFKI

-87 SASKI
+87 SSSKI

-152 RTKQITSDDE
+152 KTKQITSDNE
-162 VYDLLKNILDTKNKG
+162 IYELLQNILNMKNKG
-177 FISYYNKWLKIKNV
+177 FISYYNKWLKIKKV
-191 PDDLNIGAINEM
+191 PDDVNIASINEM

-210 NYLNQNRSKFI
+210 NYVNQNRSKFI

-229 ILKFSEKTKKVLKP
+229 ILKFSEKQKKVLKP
-243 KAKKIQKLNELN
+243 KARKLEKLDELN
-255 LNQTNNMNNNP
+255 LNQGNNNNSG
-266 DLNFTAQ
+266 LNIAGQ
-273 FPPNLSLD
+273 FPPMLSLD
-281 NNYSFHQDGSNPN
+281 KNNSFNQEGSMNFNPN
-294 FYNFN
+294 
-299 SNPNLD
+299 SQLD
-305 IQRNNQNLS
+305 MQRNNNILS

-322 LNTSYFALNM
+322 LNTGYFALNM
-332 MKADSGKS
+332 MKVDSGKS
-340 FVSSINEQNNN
+340 FMSSINEQNNN
-351 EQME
+351 DQIE

>member
-6 KTQKNKSSAETGEKT
+6 KTQKNKSSAEAGEKT

-30 TNKKLSKQNFASI
+30 TNKKLSKQNFADI

-56 SDLEKKYQKK
+56 SDLEKKYHKK
-66 YTTYLREEFNFKI
+66 YATYLHEEFNFKI

-87 SASKI
+87 SSSKI

-152 RTKQITSDDE
+152 KTKQITSDNE
-162 VYDLLKNILDTKNKG
+162 IYDLLQNILNMKNKG
-177 FISYYNKWLKIKNV
+177 FISYYNKWLKIKKV
-191 PDDLNIGAINEM
+191 PDDVNIASINEM

-210 NYLNQNRSKFI
+210 NYVNQNRSKFI

-229 ILKFSEKTKKVLKP
+229 ILKFSEKQKKVLKP
-243 KAKKIQKLNELN
+243 KARKLEKLDELN
-255 LNQTNNMNNNP
+255 LNQGNNNNSG
-266 DLNFTAQ
+266 LNIAGQ
-273 FPPNLSLD
+273 FPPMLSLD
-281 NNYSFHQDGSNPN
+281 KNNSFNQEGSMNFNPN
-294 FYNFN
+294 
-299 SNPNLD
+299 SQLD
-305 IQRNNQNLS
+305 MQRNNNILS

-322 LNTSYFALNM
+322 LNTGYFALNM
-332 MKADSGKS
+332 MKVDSGKS
-340 FVSSINEQNNN
+340 FMSSINEQNNN
-351 EQME
+351 EQIE

>member
-6 KTQKNKSSAETGEKT
+6 KTQKNKSSAEAGEKT

-30 TNKKLSKQNFASI
+30 TNKKLSKQNFDDI

-66 YTTYLREEFNFKI
+66 YATYLHEEFNFKI

-87 SASKI
+87 SSSKI

-152 RTKQITSDDE
+152 KTKQITSDNE
-162 VYDLLKNILDTKNKG
+162 IYDLLQNILNMKNKG
-177 FISYYNKWLKIKNV
+177 FISYYNKWLKIKKV
-191 PDDLNIGAINEM
+191 PDDVNIASINEM

-210 NYLNQNRSKFI
+210 NYVNQNRSKFI

-229 ILKFSEKTKKVLKP
+229 ILKFSEKQKKVLKP
-243 KAKKIQKLNELN
+243 KARKLEKLDELN
-255 LNQTNNMNNNP
+255 LNQGNNNNSG
-266 DLNFTAQ
+266 LNIAGQ
-273 FPPNLSLD
+273 FPPMLSLD
-281 NNYSFHQDGSNPN
+281 KNNSFIKEESMNFNPN
-294 FYNFN
+294 
-299 SNPNLD
+299 SQLD
-305 IQRNNQNLS
+305 IQRNNNILS

-322 LNTSYFALNM
+322 LNTGYFALNM
-332 MKADSGKS
+332 MKVDSGKS
-340 FVSSINEQNNN
+340 FMSSINEQNNN
-351 EQME
+351 EQIE

>member
-30 TNKKLSKQNFASI
+30 TNKKLSKQNFADI

-66 YTTYLREEFNFKI
+66 YATYLHEEFNFKI

-87 SASKI
+87 SSSKI

-124 AYLIENHVKWLDQN
+124 AYLIENHA
-138 ETDLIWN
+138 
-145 HLYNVCL
+145 
-152 RTKQITSDDE
+152 KQITSDNE
-162 VYDLLKNILDTKNKG
+162 IYDLLQNILNMKNKG
-177 FISYYNKWLKIKNV
+177 FISYYNKWLKIKKV
-191 PDDLNIGAINEM
+191 PDDVNIASINEM

-210 NYLNQNRSKFI
+210 NYVNQNRSKFI

-229 ILKFSEKTKKVLKP
+229 ILKFSEKQKKVLKP
-243 KAKKIQKLNELN
+243 KARKLEKLDELN
-255 LNQTNNMNNNP
+255 LNQGNNNNSG
-266 DLNFTAQ
+266 LNIAGQ
-273 FPPNLSLD
+273 FPPMLSLD
-281 NNYSFHQDGSNPN
+281 KNNSFNQEGSMNFNPN
-294 FYNFN
+294 
-299 SNPNLD
+299 SQLD
-305 IQRNNQNLS
+305 MQRNNNILS

-322 LNTSYFALNM
+322 LNTGYFALNM
-332 MKADSGKS
+332 MKVDSGKS
-340 FVSSINEQNNN
+340 FMSSINEQNNN
-351 EQME
+351 DQME

>member
-6 KTQKNKSSAETGEKT
+6 KTQKNKSSAEAGEKT

-30 TNKKLSKQNFASI
+30 TNKKLSKQNFADI

-56 SDLEKKYQKK
+56 SDLEKKYHKK
-66 YTTYLREEFNFKI
+66 YATYLHEEFNFKI

-87 SASKI
+87 SSSKI

-152 RTKQITSDDE
+152 KTKQITSDNE
-162 VYDLLKNILDTKNKG
+162 IYDLLQNILNMKNKG
-177 FISYYNKWLKIKNV
+177 FISYYNKWLKIKKV
-191 PDDLNIGAINEM
+191 PDDVNIASINEM

-210 NYLNQNRSKFI
+210 NYVNQNRSKFI

-229 ILKFSEKTKKVLKP
+229 ILKFSEKQKKVLKP
-243 KAKKIQKLNELN
+243 KARKLEKLDELN
-255 LNQTNNMNNNP
+255 LNQGNNNNSG
-266 DLNFTAQ
+266 LNIAGQ
-273 FPPNLSLD
+273 FPPMLSLD
-281 NNYSFHQDGSNPN
+281 KNNSFNQEGSMNFNPN
-294 FYNFN
+294 
-299 SNPNLD
+299 SQLEM
-305 IQRNNQNLS
+305 QRNNNILS

-322 LNTSYFALNM
+322 LNTGYFALNM
-332 MKADSGKS
+332 MKVDSGKS
-340 FVSSINEQNNN
+340 FMSSINEQNNN
-351 EQME
+351 EQIE

>member
-6 KTQKNKSSAETGEKT
+6 KTQKNKTSAETGEKT

-30 TNKKLSKQNFASI
+30 TNKKLSKQNFADI

-66 YTTYLREEFNFKI
+66 YATYLHEEFNFKI

-87 SASKI
+87 SSSKI

-152 RTKQITSDDE
+152 KTKQITSDNE
-162 VYDLLKNILDTKNKG
+162 IYDLLQNILNMKNKG
-177 FISYYNKWLKIKNV
+177 FISYYNKWLKIKKV
-191 PDDLNIGAINEM
+191 PDDVNIASINEM

-210 NYLNQNRSKFI
+210 NYVNQNRSKFI

-229 ILKFSEKTKKVLKP
+229 ILKFSEKQKKVLKP
-243 KAKKIQKLNELN
+243 KARKLEKLDELN
-255 LNQTNNMNNNP
+255 LNQGNNNNSG
-266 DLNFTAQ
+266 LNIAGQ
-273 FPPNLSLD
+273 FPPMLSLD
-281 NNYSFHQDGSNPN
+281 KNNSFIKEESMNFNPN
-294 FYNFN
+294 
-299 SNPNLD
+299 SQLD
-305 IQRNNQNLS
+305 MQRNNNILS

-322 LNTSYFALNM
+322 LNTGYFALNM
-332 MKADSGKS
+332 MKVDSGKS
-340 FVSSINEQNNN
+340 FMSSINEQNNN
-351 EQME
+351 DQIE

>member
-6 KTQKNKSSAETGEKT
+6 KTQKNKSSAEAGEKT

-30 TNKKLSKQNFASI
+30 TNKKLSKQNFADI

-56 SDLEKKYQKK
+56 SDLEKKYHKK
-66 YTTYLREEFNFKI
+66 YATYLHEEFNFKI

-87 SASKI
+87 SSSKI

-152 RTKQITSDDE
+152 KTKQITSDNE
-162 VYDLLKNILDTKNKG
+162 VYDLLQNILNMKNKG
-177 FISYYNKWLKIKNV
+177 FISYYNKWLKIKKV
-191 PDDLNIGAINEM
+191 PDDVNIASINEM

-210 NYLNQNRSKFI
+210 NYVNQNRSKFI

-229 ILKFSEKTKKVLKP
+229 ILKFSEKQKKVLKP
-243 KAKKIQKLNELN
+243 KARKLEKLDELN
-255 LNQTNNMNNNP
+255 LNQGNNNNSG
-266 DLNFTAQ
+266 LNIAGQ
-273 FPPNLSLD
+273 FPPMLSLD
-281 NNYSFHQDGSNPN
+281 KNNSFIKEESMNFNPN
-294 FYNFN
+294 
-299 SNPNLD
+299 SQLD
-305 IQRNNQNLS
+305 MQRNNNILS

-322 LNTSYFALNM
+322 LNTGYFALNM
-332 MKADSGKS
+332 MKVDSGKS
-340 FVSSINEQNNN
+340 FMSSINEQNNN
-351 EQME
+351 EQIE